1 MFSWLHHIVPTSYSK
16 IVSLTLQ
23 MADTNVMACHLVK
36 LFINGIHTLSCA
48 SGGRHF
54 LKRLKCFAWHLVVL
68 HRVLLWIK
76 DPLEDYATPYFHPLS
91 KTQMH
96 VSDRFTDIP
105 ALVQLHERVIEMT
118 CSFIPCD
125 RRSTSQDQ
133 RLLGRLYTR
142 NLLGRRDIH
151 HRQDQWKPRA
161 PDDIPSNEK
170 KGEMTLIQQV
180 MTCHWM
186 ATEVHLDDKV
196 SLLQSVFFLSSLM
209 YTMTIFNIFKNC
221 CIIASITSKG
231 HFISSSSSVVQ
242 SNIDVATCQKPNI
255 PFNFII
261 K

>member
-133 RLLGRLYTR
+133 GYS
-142 NLLGRRDIH
+142 DDCIH
-151 HRQDQWKPRA
+151 ETCWV
-161 PDDIPSNEK
+161 
-170 KGEMTLIQQV
+170 GET
-180 MTCHWM
+180 
-186 ATEVHLDDKV
+186 
-196 SLLQSVFFLSSLM
+196 
-209 YTMTIFNIFKNC
+209 
-221 CIIASITSKG
+221 SITDRINGNPEPQMTSHQMRKRG
-231 HFISSSSSVVQ
+231 
-242 SNIDVATCQKPNI
+242 K
-255 PFNFII
+255 
-261 K
+261 